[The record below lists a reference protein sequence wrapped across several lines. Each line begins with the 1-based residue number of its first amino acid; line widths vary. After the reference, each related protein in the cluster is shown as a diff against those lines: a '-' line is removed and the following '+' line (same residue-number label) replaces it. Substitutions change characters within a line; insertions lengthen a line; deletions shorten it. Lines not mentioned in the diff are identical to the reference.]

1 MLAQIENEIQR
12 LRCDWEWVSFLET
25 NPQTNLLLKSDQ
37 IEEQQIQIQ
46 MSTNTNTELNRGM
59 VWWSAGRTDDGVRVR
74 RVQMNSAAAKL
85 PQKFLLM
92 ISTQT
97 PQISMYTTHKYVNKF
112 KRQREEI
119 PKQMQ
124 TNTHYNIK
132 SKKLFQKR
140 HKTQIQTKIS
150 RNIKK
155 TLETHIPSL
164 GGFEKKQLYSGKGSQ
179 DQTLSLLGQQIL
191 LSFANK
197 YRQEYQWIQT

>member
-1 MLAQIENEIQR
+1 
-12 LRCDWEWVSFLET
+12 
-25 NPQTNLLLKSDQ
+25 
-37 IEEQQIQIQ
+37 
-46 MSTNTNTELNRGM
+46 M

-124 TNTHYNIK
+124 TNTHYNK
-132 SKKLFQKR
+132 KKL
-140 HKTQIQTKIS
+140 KTV
-150 RNIKK
+150 
-155 TLETHIPSL
+155 
-164 GGFEKKQLYSGKGSQ
+164 
-179 DQTLSLLGQQIL
+179 
-191 LSFANK
+191 
-197 YRQEYQWIQT
+197 

>member
-1 MLAQIENEIQR
+1 
-12 LRCDWEWVSFLET
+12 
-25 NPQTNLLLKSDQ
+25 
-37 IEEQQIQIQ
+37 
-46 MSTNTNTELNRGM
+46 
-59 VWWSAGRTDDGVRVR
+59 
-74 RVQMNSAAAKL
+74 MNSAAAKL

-124 TNTHYNIK
+124 TNTHYNKK

-150 RNIKK
+150 RNIK
-155 TLETHIPSL
+155 H
-164 GGFEKKQLYSGKGSQ
+164 
-179 DQTLSLLGQQIL
+179 
-191 LSFANK
+191 
-197 YRQEYQWIQT
+197 

>member
-1 MLAQIENEIQR
+1 MAALSLKLMLAQIENEIQR
-12 LRCDWEWVSFLET
+12 LRCDWDWVSFLET
-25 NPQTNLLLKSDQ
+25 NPQTMLLLKSDQ

-124 TNTHYNIK
+124 TNTHYNKK
-132 SKKLFQKR
+132 SKKLFRKR

-150 RNIKK
+150 RNIK
-155 TLETHIPSL
+155 H
-164 GGFEKKQLYSGKGSQ
+164 
-179 DQTLSLLGQQIL
+179 
-191 LSFANK
+191 
-197 YRQEYQWIQT
+197 